1 MVTLKRAFERDFAW
15 EPGKYIL
22 LWTREDKLRQLLRTN
37 TNGGTQSETA
47 TEQSAGDDNRV
58 GDRHP
63 AWDILIPR
71 LNYREQL
78 KISQQSRRLSNI
90 VKNNA
95 ESKLRK
101 YRRETEDKHM

>member
-47 TEQSAGDDNRV
+47 PNSQLVTTTVLAI
-58 GDRHP
+58 
-63 AWDILIPR
+63 DIQHGIFS
-71 LNYREQL
+71 
-78 KISQQSRRLSNI
+78 SQG
-90 VKNNA
+90 
-95 ESKLRK
+95 
-101 YRRETEDKHM
+101 